1 MVFVKEEKLTSEDLN
16 RWRLA
21 CARRELVENQVV
33 GLSLDV
39 AERYIVD
46 YYRLLGELADTYNL
60 DPAVEYLITAHTG
73 VIIYDV

>member
-1 MVFVKEEKLTSEDLN
+1 MVLVKEERLTEQDLN

-39 AERYIVD
+39 AERYIID
-46 YYRLLGELADTYNL
+46 YYRLLGELAQTYNL
-60 DPAVEYLITAHTG
+60 DDSTDYVITAHTG
-73 VIIYDV
+73 AILYDV